1 MASRGMGLRMEESQ
15 VAPIRH
21 QLGPQRPHVQRLVAD
36 LAWMMGDNLVL
47 ILQRRNPELQ
57 VGRVTL

>member
-1 MASRGMGLRMEESQ
+1 MEESQ